1 MAVLAIRKAMKETK
15 TGPRIVPML
24 LAAPNCPI
32 PADLFSSVVT
42 SATVAPVAGLIP
54 APSAELITRAKSI
67 KKIRAVKVK

>member
-1 MAVLAIRKAMKETK
+1 
-15 TGPRIVPML
+15 ML

-54 APSAELITRAKSI
+54 APKAELITLANSI
-67 KKIRAVKVK
+67 KKIRVVKVK